1 MQDPRDGSGRGR
13 IGLWTHSPDK
23 ESHPDIPAACLDS
36 HPALAQ
42 WERAEVSELQAGC
55 AEQGICS
62 IPVSPCAL
70 QKHTAPL
77 NPKGLI
83 PGSK

>member
-1 MQDPRDGSGRGR
+1 MGQEEAGLDSGHIPLTRNPAQTF
-13 IGLWTHSPDK
+13 LLLV
-23 ESHPDIPAACLDS
+23 PAACLDS

-62 IPVSPCAL
+62 IPLSPCAL
-70 QKHTAPL
+70 QKHMAPL